1 MARTNYKRR
10 IKKLNLETDVEDLE
24 EYMKTMCNVEKA
36 CIIESYKDSEK
47 VLEVL
52 TKDPEYTIRLW
63 VAQKTTVR
71 RILNILVDDPLES
84 VSSMAKKRLSDMN
97 KMSIY

>member
-10 IKKLNLETDVEDLE
+10 VKKLNLETDVEDLE
-24 EYMKTMCNVEKA
+24 E
-36 CIIESYKDSEK
+36 CIIESYKESEK